1 MNENQDQQFGQPQG
15 EQQVA
20 DQAQTNQQAAENS
33 QPQADQQAAA
43 YSQPQMSQ
51 QGVYNQ
57 QGYGQQ
63 MNQQGA
69 YNQQGYGQQNYQQQ
83 GYQNGYGGFDGFDG
97 FDPFG
102 FGFGFG
108 GYQQGYGQQ
117 GAYNQQGY
125 GQQMNQQMYNQQG
138 YGQQMNQGAYNQ
150 QGYGQ
155 QMNQQMYGQQG
166 YGQPQMN
173 QQMYGQQGYVQPQ
186 PKKPSAAGNMIN
198 DLLKNV
204 IGLFKSPADTAG
216 EMVQSDN
223 MVPGGILAGVN
234 AILSLI
240 FVTVG
245 FLIMGFDFGDSIA
258 KGFYMF
264 FFTIIAAVIMTA
276 AVFIAGGIIFKGGIT
291 FGKALNAVGVF
302 ALYEAIA
309 MVAGIIFEIISALF
323 HKVDFLSGII
333 GGFGYILFLGISL
346 CGIVIAAHA
355 LFDNLET
362 NDNSKIFAVI
372 AAIVISVFLITVIDN
387 IAEKIFSDSATCA
400 EQVLSYFKN
409 AATVFGYRHW

>member
-63 MNQQGA
+63 MNQQWCIQSTGLRPA
-69 YNQQGYGQQNYQQQ
+69 DEPAVVHTTSSGYG
-83 GYQNGYGGFDGFDG
+83 
-97 FDPFG
+97 
-102 FGFGFG
+102 
-108 GYQQGYGQQ
+108 
-117 GAYNQQGY
+117 
-125 GQQMNQQMYNQQG
+125 QQMYNQQG

-173 QQMYGQQGYVQPQ
+173 QRMYGQQGYAQPQ
-186 PKKPSAAGNMIN
+186 PKKPSVAGNMIN

>member
-69 YNQQGYGQQNYQQQ
+69 YNQQGYGQQ
-83 GYQNGYGGFDGFDG
+83 
-97 FDPFG
+97 
-102 FGFGFG
+102 
-108 GYQQGYGQQ
+108 
-117 GAYNQQGY
+117 
-125 GQQMNQQMYNQQG
+125 MNQ
-138 YGQQMNQGAYNQ
+138 QGAYNQ

-173 QQMYGQQGYVQPQ
+173 QQMYGQQGYAQPQ

-387 IAEKIFSDSATCA
+387 IAEKIFSDMCRAGTQLLQERCNSIWLPSL
-400 EQVLSYFKN
+400 V
-409 AATVFGYRHW
+409 RHNL

>member
-1 MNENQDQQFGQPQG
+1 MRDPYEVLGVQRGASDDEIKKAYRAKCKRWHPDLNPNDPTAEEHFK
-15 EQQVA
+15 EV
-20 DQAQTNQQAAENS
+20 QAAYD
-33 QPQADQQAAA
+33 AITKGDAG
-43 YSQPQMSQ
+43 PQM
-51 QGVYNQ
+51 
-57 QGYGQQ
+57 
-63 MNQQGA
+63 
-69 YNQQGYGQQNYQQQ
+69 
-83 GYQNGYGGFDGFDG
+83 GGN
-97 FDPFG
+97 PY
-102 FGFGFG
+102 G
-108 GYQQGYGQQ
+108 GYQQQSYNRQ
-117 GAYNQQGY
+117 G
-125 GQQMNQQMYNQQG
+125 
-138 YGQQMNQGAYNQ
+138 
-150 QGYGQ
+150 
-155 QMNQQMYGQQG
+155 YGQQG

>member
-69 YNQQGYGQQNYQQQ
+69 YNQQGYGQQMN
-83 GYQNGYGGFDGFDG
+83 
-97 FDPFG
+97 
-102 FGFGFG
+102 
-108 GYQQGYGQQ
+108 QQ

-173 QQMYGQQGYVQPQ
+173 QQMYGQQGYAQPQ
-186 PKKPSAAGNMIN
+186 PKKPSVAGNMIN

-245 FLIMGFDFGDSIA
+245 FLIIGFDFGDSIA

-409 AATVFGYRHW
+409 AATVFGYRHL

>member
-1 MNENQDQQFGQPQG
+1 MMTKPGGFGIIALIDFHTQGKELEVTGMNENQDQQFGQPQG
-15 EQQVA
+15 KQQVA

-69 YNQQGYGQQNYQQQ
+69 YNQQGYGQQ
-83 GYQNGYGGFDGFDG
+83 
-97 FDPFG
+97 
-102 FGFGFG
+102 
-108 GYQQGYGQQ
+108 
-117 GAYNQQGY
+117 
-125 GQQMNQQMYNQQG
+125 
-138 YGQQMNQGAYNQ
+138 MNQGAYNQ
-150 QGYGQ
+150 QGYG
-155 QMNQQMYGQQG
+155 QQMYGQQG

-173 QQMYGQQGYVQPQ
+173 QQMYGQQGYAQPQ

-245 FLIMGFDFGDSIA
+245 FLIMGFNFGDSIA

>member
-1 MNENQDQQFGQPQG
+1 MAENKRDYYEVLGVSKGASEEEIKKAYRAKCKRWHPDLNPNDPTAEEHFK
-15 EQQVA
+15 EV
-20 DQAQTNQQAAENS
+20 QAAYD
-33 QPQADQQAAA
+33 AITKGDAG
-43 YSQPQMSQ
+43 PQM
-51 QGVYNQ
+51 
-57 QGYGQQ
+57 
-63 MNQQGA
+63 
-69 YNQQGYGQQNYQQQ
+69 
-83 GYQNGYGGFDGFDG
+83 GGN
-97 FDPFG
+97 PY
-102 FGFGFG
+102 G
-108 GYQQGYGQQ
+108 GYQQQSYNRQ
-117 GAYNQQGY
+117 G
-125 GQQMNQQMYNQQG
+125 
-138 YGQQMNQGAYNQ
+138 
-150 QGYGQ
+150 
-155 QMNQQMYGQQG
+155 YGQQG

>member
-15 EQQVA
+15 GQQVA
-20 DQAQTNQQAAENS
+20 DQAQTNQQAAKNN
-33 QPQADQQAAA
+33 QP
-43 YSQPQMSQ
+43 
-51 QGVYNQ
+51 
-57 QGYGQQ
+57 Q

-69 YNQQGYGQQNYQQQ
+69 YNQQGYGQQMN
-83 GYQNGYGGFDGFDG
+83 
-97 FDPFG
+97 
-102 FGFGFG
+102 
-108 GYQQGYGQQ
+108 QQ

-173 QQMYGQQGYVQPQ
+173 QQMYGQQGYAQPQ

-309 MVAGIIFEIISALF
+309 MVAGIIFRIIATIF
-323 HKVDFLSGII
+323 YRINVNFLSEVT

-355 LFDNLET
+355 LFDNMET

-372 AAIVISVFLITVIDN
+372 AAIVISVFLITVVDN
-387 IAEKIFSDSATCA
+387 IAEKIFSDSGICA
-400 EQVLSYFKN
+400 EYILGRLQGMY
-409 AATVFGYRHW
+409 W

>member
-69 YNQQGYGQQNYQQQ
+69 YNQQGYGQQ
-83 GYQNGYGGFDGFDG
+83 
-97 FDPFG
+97 
-102 FGFGFG
+102 
-108 GYQQGYGQQ
+108 
-117 GAYNQQGY
+117 
-125 GQQMNQQMYNQQG
+125 MNQ
-138 YGQQMNQGAYNQ
+138 QGAYNQ

-372 AAIVISVFLITVIDN
+372 AAIVISVLLFSVIDN

>member
-1 MNENQDQQFGQPQG
+1 MRDPYEVLGVQRGASDDEIKKAYRAKCKRWHPDLNPNDPTAEEHFK
-15 EQQVA
+15 EV
-20 DQAQTNQQAAENS
+20 QAAYD
-33 QPQADQQAAA
+33 AITKGDTG
-43 YSQPQMSQ
+43 PQM
-51 QGVYNQ
+51 
-57 QGYGQQ
+57 
-63 MNQQGA
+63 
-69 YNQQGYGQQNYQQQ
+69 
-83 GYQNGYGGFDGFDG
+83 GGN
-97 FDPFG
+97 PY
-102 FGFGFG
+102 G
-108 GYQQGYGQQ
+108 GYQQQS
-117 GAYNQQGY
+117 YNRQS
-125 GQQMNQQMYNQQG
+125 
-138 YGQQMNQGAYNQ
+138 
-150 QGYGQ
+150 
-155 QMNQQMYGQQG
+155 YGQQG

-173 QQMYGQQGYVQPQ
+173 QQMYGQQGYAQPQ
-186 PKKPSAAGNMIN
+186 PKKPSAVGNMIN

>member
-1 MNENQDQQFGQPQG
+1 M
-15 EQQVA
+15 
-20 DQAQTNQQAAENS
+20 
-33 QPQADQQAAA
+33 
-43 YSQPQMSQ
+43 
-51 QGVYNQ
+51 
-57 QGYGQQ
+57 
-63 MNQQGA
+63 
-69 YNQQGYGQQNYQQQ
+69 
-83 GYQNGYGGFDGFDG
+83 
-97 FDPFG
+97 
-102 FGFGFG
+102 
-108 GYQQGYGQQ
+108 
-117 GAYNQQGY
+117 
-125 GQQMNQQMYNQQG
+125 
-138 YGQQMNQGAYNQ
+138 
-150 QGYGQ
+150 
-155 QMNQQMYGQQG
+155 
-166 YGQPQMN
+166 
-173 QQMYGQQGYVQPQ
+173 
-186 PKKPSAAGNMIN
+186 
-198 DLLKNV
+198 

-333 GGFGYILFLGISL
+333 GGLGYILFLGISL

>member
-1 MNENQDQQFGQPQG
+1 MRDPYEVLGVQRGASDDEIKKAYRAKCKRWHPDLTPNDPTAEEHFK
-15 EQQVA
+15 EV
-20 DQAQTNQQAAENS
+20 QAAYD
-33 QPQADQQAAA
+33 AITKGDTG
-43 YSQPQMSQ
+43 PQM
-51 QGVYNQ
+51 GGNP
-57 QGYGQQ
+57 YG
-63 MNQQGA
+63 G
-69 YNQQGYGQQNYQQQ
+69 YQQQ
-83 GYQNGYGGFDGFDG
+83 GYNRQS
-97 FDPFG
+97 
-102 FGFGFG
+102 
-108 GYQQGYGQQ
+108 
-117 GAYNQQGY
+117 
-125 GQQMNQQMYNQQG
+125 
-138 YGQQMNQGAYNQ
+138 
-150 QGYGQ
+150 
-155 QMNQQMYGQQG
+155 YGQQG

-204 IGLFKSPADTAG
+204 ICLFKSPADTAG

>member
-15 EQQVA
+15 KQQVA

-69 YNQQGYGQQNYQQQ
+69 YNQQGYGQQMN
-83 GYQNGYGGFDGFDG
+83 
-97 FDPFG
+97 
-102 FGFGFG
+102 
-108 GYQQGYGQQ
+108 QQ

-173 QQMYGQQGYVQPQ
+173 QQMYGQQGYAQPQ
-186 PKKPSAAGNMIN
+186 PKKPSAVGNMIN

-276 AVFIAGGIIFKGGIT
+276 AVFIAGGIYIQGWNHYLEKHF
-291 FGKALNAVGVF
+291 NAVGVF
-302 ALYEAIA
+302 AL
-309 MVAGIIFEIISALF
+309 L
-323 HKVDFLSGII
+323 
-333 GGFGYILFLGISL
+333 
-346 CGIVIAAHA
+346 
-355 LFDNLET
+355 
-362 NDNSKIFAVI
+362 
-372 AAIVISVFLITVIDN
+372 
-387 IAEKIFSDSATCA
+387 
-400 EQVLSYFKN
+400 
-409 AATVFGYRHW
+409 

>member
-15 EQQVA
+15 EQRMA
-20 DQAQTNQQAAENS
+20 DQAQTNQQAA
-33 QPQADQQAAA
+33 A
-43 YSQPQMSQ
+43 YSQP
-51 QGVYNQ
+51 
-57 QGYGQQ
+57 Q

-69 YNQQGYGQQNYQQQ
+69 YNQQGYGQQMN
-83 GYQNGYGGFDGFDG
+83 
-97 FDPFG
+97 
-102 FGFGFG
+102 
-108 GYQQGYGQQ
+108 QQ

-173 QQMYGQQGYVQPQ
+173 QQMYGQQGYAQPQ

-216 EMVQSDN
+216 EMVHSDN

-264 FFTIIAAVIMTA
+264 FFTIIAAAIMTA

>member
-1 MNENQDQQFGQPQG
+1 MMTKPGGFGIIFLIYFHTQGKELEVTEMNENQDQQFGQPQG

-20 DQAQTNQQAAENS
+20 DQAQTNQQAA
-33 QPQADQQAAA
+33 A
-43 YSQPQMSQ
+43 YSQPQMNQ

-69 YNQQGYGQQNYQQQ
+69 YNQQGYGQQ
-83 GYQNGYGGFDGFDG
+83 
-97 FDPFG
+97 
-102 FGFGFG
+102 
-108 GYQQGYGQQ
+108 
-117 GAYNQQGY
+117 
-125 GQQMNQQMYNQQG
+125 MNQQMYNQQV
-138 YGQQMNQGAYNQ
+138 YGQPQMNQGAYNQ

-173 QQMYGQQGYVQPQ
+173 QQMYGQQGYAQPQ

>member
-33 QPQADQQAAA
+33 QPQADQQGA
-43 YSQPQMSQ
+43 
-51 QGVYNQ
+51 YNQ

-69 YNQQGYGQQNYQQQ
+69 YNQQGYGQQMN
-83 GYQNGYGGFDGFDG
+83 
-97 FDPFG
+97 
-102 FGFGFG
+102 
-108 GYQQGYGQQ
+108 QQ

-155 QMNQQMYGQQG
+155 
-166 YGQPQMN
+166 QMN

>member
-1 MNENQDQQFGQPQG
+1 MMTKPWGFGIIFLIYFHTQGKELEVTEMNENQDQQFGQPQG
-15 EQQVA
+15 GQQVA
-20 DQAQTNQQAAENS
+20 DQAQTNQQAA
-33 QPQADQQAAA
+33 A
-43 YSQPQMSQ
+43 YSQP
-51 QGVYNQ
+51 
-57 QGYGQQ
+57 Q

-69 YNQQGYGQQNYQQQ
+69 YNQQGYGQQ
-83 GYQNGYGGFDGFDG
+83 
-97 FDPFG
+97 
-102 FGFGFG
+102 
-108 GYQQGYGQQ
+108 
-117 GAYNQQGY
+117 
-125 GQQMNQQMYNQQG
+125 MNQ
-138 YGQQMNQGAYNQ
+138 QGAYNQ

-173 QQMYGQQGYVQPQ
+173 QQMYGQQGYAQPQ

-234 AILSLI
+234 AVLSLI

>member
-1 MNENQDQQFGQPQG
+1 MMTKPVGFGIIFLIYFHTQGKELEVTEMNENQDQQFGQPQG

-20 DQAQTNQQAAENS
+20 DQAQTNQQAA
-33 QPQADQQAAA
+33 A
-43 YSQPQMSQ
+43 YSQPQMNQ
-51 QGVYNQ
+51 QGAYNQ

-69 YNQQGYGQQNYQQQ
+69 YNQQGYG
-83 GYQNGYGGFDGFDG
+83 
-97 FDPFG
+97 
-102 FGFGFG
+102 
-108 GYQQGYGQQ
+108 
-117 GAYNQQGY
+117 
-125 GQQMNQQMYNQQG
+125 QQMYNQQG

-155 QMNQQMYGQQG
+155 PQMNQQMYGQQG

-173 QQMYGQQGYVQPQ
+173 QQMYGQQGYAQPQ

>member
-43 YSQPQMSQ
+43 YSQPQMSL
-51 QGVYNQ
+51 QGVY
-57 QGYGQQ
+57 
-63 MNQQGA
+63 
-69 YNQQGYGQQNYQQQ
+69 
-83 GYQNGYGGFDGFDG
+83 
-97 FDPFG
+97 
-102 FGFGFG
+102 
-108 GYQQGYGQQ
+108 YQQGFVQQ
-117 GAYNQQGY
+117 LNQHVAYNHQGY
-125 GQQMNQQMYNQQG
+125 VQQMIQ
-138 YGQQMNQGAYNQ
+138 QGAYNQ

>member
-69 YNQQGYGQQNYQQQ
+69 YNQQGY
-83 GYQNGYGGFDGFDG
+83 D
-97 FDPFG
+97 
-102 FGFGFG
+102 
-108 GYQQGYGQQ
+108 
-117 GAYNQQGY
+117 
-125 GQQMNQQMYNQQG
+125 
-138 YGQQMNQGAYNQ
+138 QQMNQGAYNQ

-173 QQMYGQQGYVQPQ
+173 QQMYGQQGYAQPQ

-276 AVFIAGGIIFKGGIT
+276 TVFIAGGIIFKGGIT

>member
-15 EQQVA
+15 KQQVA

-63 MNQQGA
+63 MN
-69 YNQQGYGQQNYQQQ
+69 
-83 GYQNGYGGFDGFDG
+83 
-97 FDPFG
+97 
-102 FGFGFG
+102 
-108 GYQQGYGQQ
+108 QQ

-173 QQMYGQQGYVQPQ
+173 QQMYGQQGYAQPQ
-186 PKKPSAAGNMIN
+186 PKKPSAVGNMIN

-223 MVPGGILAGVN
+223 MVPGGIPAGVN

>member
-20 DQAQTNQQAAENS
+20 DQAQTNQQAA
-33 QPQADQQAAA
+33 A
-43 YSQPQMSQ
+43 YSQPQMNQ

-69 YNQQGYGQQNYQQQ
+69 YNQQGYGQQMN
-83 GYQNGYGGFDGFDG
+83 
-97 FDPFG
+97 
-102 FGFGFG
+102 
-108 GYQQGYGQQ
+108 
-117 GAYNQQGY
+117 
-125 GQQMNQQMYNQQG
+125 QQMNQQMYNQQG

-155 QMNQQMYGQQG
+155 QMNPQMYGQQG

-173 QQMYGQQGYVQPQ
+173 QQMYGQQGYAQPQ

-204 IGLFKSPADTAG
+204 MGLFKSPADTAG

-309 MVAGIIFEIISALF
+309 MVAGIIFETISALF

>member
-1 MNENQDQQFGQPQG
+1 MMTNSGGFGIIALIDFHTQGKELEVTGMNENQDQQFGQPQG

-20 DQAQTNQQAAENS
+20 DQAQTNQQ
-33 QPQADQQAAA
+33 
-43 YSQPQMSQ
+43 
-51 QGVYNQ
+51 
-57 QGYGQQ
+57 GYGQQ
-63 MNQQGA
+63 MN
-69 YNQQGYGQQNYQQQ
+69 
-83 GYQNGYGGFDGFDG
+83 
-97 FDPFG
+97 
-102 FGFGFG
+102 
-108 GYQQGYGQQ
+108 QQ

-138 YGQQMNQGAYNQ
+138 YGQQMNQQGAYNQ

-173 QQMYGQQGYVQPQ
+173 QQMYGQQGYAQPQ

-245 FLIMGFDFGDSIA
+245 FLIMRHGFGYSIA
-258 KGFYMF
+258 NGFYMF
-264 FFTIIAAVIMTA
+264 FFTIIATVIMTA
-276 AVFIAGGIIFKGGIT
+276 AIYIAGGIIFKGGIT

-309 MVAGIIFEIISALF
+309 MVAGIIFRIIAIIF
-323 HKVDFLSGII
+323 YRIDVNFLSEVT
-333 GGFGYILFLGISL
+333 GGLGYILFLGVSL
-346 CGIVIAAHA
+346 CGIVIATHA
-355 LFDNLET
+355 LFDNMEI
-362 NDNSKIFAVI
+362 NDNSKIFAIIV
-372 AAIVISVFLITVIDN
+372 AIVISVFLITVVDN
-387 IAEKIFSDSATCA
+387 IAEKIFSDSGICA
-400 EQVLSYFKN
+400 EYILGCLKGIY
-409 AATVFGYRHW
+409 W

>member
-15 EQQVA
+15 KQQVA

-69 YNQQGYGQQNYQQQ
+69 YNQQGYGQQ
-83 GYQNGYGGFDGFDG
+83 
-97 FDPFG
+97 
-102 FGFGFG
+102 
-108 GYQQGYGQQ
+108 
-117 GAYNQQGY
+117 
-125 GQQMNQQMYNQQG
+125 MNQ
-138 YGQQMNQGAYNQ
+138 QGAYNQ

-173 QQMYGQQGYVQPQ
+173 QQMYGQQGYAQPQ

-309 MVAGIIFEIISALF
+309 MVAGIIFEIISALPQ
-323 HKVDFLSGII
+323 G
-333 GGFGYILFLGISL
+333 
-346 CGIVIAAHA
+346 
-355 LFDNLET
+355 
-362 NDNSKIFAVI
+362 
-372 AAIVISVFLITVIDN
+372 
-387 IAEKIFSDSATCA
+387 
-400 EQVLSYFKN
+400 
-409 AATVFGYRHW
+409 